1 MDRHT
6 HPGLSACGEHRAKVV
21 DTGGPD
27 QPRVISHPLGR
38 GVALPP
44 MARRPLG
51 RYAGAV
57 SPARRQVRIVVSSLG
72 IVVIVLAAI
81 FGSPG
86 TVEGIGYVVVVAVLA
101 LLIQRERRG
110 LKG

>member
-1 MDRHT
+1 MT
-6 HPGLSACGEHRAKVV
+6 
-21 DTGGPD
+21 
-27 QPRVISHPLGR
+27 
-38 GVALPP
+38 
-44 MARRPLG
+44 
-51 RYAGAV
+51 
-57 SPARRQVRIVVSSLG
+57 PARRQVRIVVSCLG